1 MSVQLLEASAS
12 RYLIEASASRPADR
26 MHDAWCRQAVGIAAV
41 WLVFYLAALT
51 F

>member
-12 RYLIEASASRPADR
+12 RYLFEAPVSRPADR
-26 MHDAWCRQAVGIAAV
+26 AHDASYCQAMGIATL
-41 WLVFYLAALT
+41 WLVFYLAALL

>member
-1 MSVQLLEASAS
+1 MSVQLLEASAA
-12 RYLIEASASRPADR
+12 RYFLEASASRPTGL

-41 WLVFYLAALT
+41 WLVFYLAALI

>member
-12 RYLIEASASRPADR
+12 RPAGWEHEEPSQR
-26 MHDAWCRQAVGIAAV
+26 TIGIAALG
-41 WLVFYLAALT
+41 LVFYLAALM

>member
-12 RYLIEASASRPADR
+12 RYLFEASAARPAGW
-26 MHDAWCRQAVGIAAV
+26 MHDASCRQAVGIAAL
-41 WLVFYLAALT
+41 WLAFYLAALI